1 MYVSTCCQEPHSAS
15 TSPCSQT
22 REVAPRGTWSLPPRP
37 GGPAPRATRQRGKC
51 KQVYCR
57 PPGPPPHTAAEAPAG
72 HGLDP
77 ALWTSLTLASDLN
90 IWQQADKGCSGNSL
104 CRCQQPHPLQALQ
117 GVFTSTLSP
126 SSSGPP
132 APLSFLSLC
141 FSQSL
146 SPFFLFPSPFPI
158 SALTPSQHPPP
169 PGTRIPLFSL
179 SLSASPSLYLAI
191 SVSVTLSGGLL
202 CSPLIFCL
210 SLSVVS
216 FCLSTL
222 YPKPSL
228 MILSLLHFSFWV
240 SSLFVPCPTSRK

>member
-1 MYVSTCCQEPHSAS
+1 MLSCLWEYAKIYISTCCQEPHSAS

-37 GGPAPRATRQRGKC
+37 GGPAPRATRQRGKS

-132 APLSFLSLC
+132 ALLSFLSLC

-146 SPFFLFPSPFPI
+146 FLHSFSFPLPLPFLLS
-158 SALTPSQHPPP
+158 
-169 PGTRIPLFSL
+169 SL
-179 SLSASPSLYLAI
+179 SPPTPTPHPHSPLL
-191 SVSVTLSGGLL
+191 SVSVCFSLPLSGHLCVLHCQEVSFALL
-202 CSPLIFCL
+202 SFSVSLWF
-210 SLSVVS
+210 LSV
-216 FCLSTL
+216 FL
-222 YPKPSL
+222 
-228 MILSLLHFSFWV
+228 
-240 SSLFVPCPTSRK
+240 PCTPNPA